1 MLSWSSTR
9 CAEWAP
15 LWSRN
20 SVRSSVRP
28 SVWPPVCMSHACFVT
43 KLNNALGIFW
53 YHTKAQSLWFSDTN
67 SGRWAMPL
75 PSEICAQSDQPP
87 SKNADYGNK
96 YGPTSA
102 VIRLLYWSMRRD
114 LPEVRSRSF
123 QSGRRM
129 RNRATDTQAASYRYS
144 PQCRLRTAVLLTQP
158 AHRTLSSSNGSWQYR
173 PIA

>member
-1 MLSWSSTR
+1 MLSLSSTR

-67 SGRWAMPL
+67 SGRWAMP
-75 PSEICAQSDQPP
+75 PSVWNLRSKWPTPFEKRRLWQQIWSYICSHKITVLEHASRPTGSP
-87 SKNADYGNK
+87 KSVIPVWTSNA
-96 YGPTSA
+96 
-102 VIRLLYWSMRRD
+102 
-114 LPEVRSRSF
+114 
-123 QSGRRM
+123 
-129 RNRATDTQAASYRYS
+129 
-144 PQCRLRTAVLLTQP
+144 
-158 AHRTLSSSNGSWQYR
+158 
-173 PIA
+173 